1 MSTLHFRE
9 LCLLVLLTL
18 KQDIINKALAQSLQV
33 QVDIL
38 LAMVVIAVVMAAV
51 VAVTLGNR
59 RLE

>member
-1 MSTLHFRE
+1 
-9 LCLLVLLTL
+9 VLLTL